1 MLFFLCCLFFSVSS
15 FHTFLCP
22 GKKPPQNS
30 SCLFF
35 WLLLDSKHSLSR
47 ILQEVTQLL
56 HLTQRRS
63 ETFNMAF
70 THTHKPSSF
79 DSHLLTVPSTTLWCL
94 LLIIRLFSCC
104 LFYVFAL
111 ISLDVLVDVFIQW
124 FLRVTS
130 YETKSGLNVA
140 PQHFPP
146 LIIVLLA
153 WLKKGPYPP
162 PVYKK
167 RKRNF
172 PLYDVAFSVL
182 LFNYSV
188 LLSFTFTHSY
198 EITLRSV

>member
-1 MLFFLCCLFFSVSS
+1 M
-15 FHTFLCP
+15 
-22 GKKPPQNS
+22 
-30 SCLFF
+30 
-35 WLLLDSKHSLSR
+35 
-47 ILQEVTQLL
+47 
-56 HLTQRRS
+56 
-63 ETFNMAF
+63 
-70 THTHKPSSF
+70 
-79 DSHLLTVPSTTLWCL
+79 
-94 LLIIRLFSCC
+94 
-104 LFYVFAL
+104 FAL
-111 ISLDVLVDVFIQW
+111 ISLEVLVDVFMQW

-153 WLKKGPYPP
+153 WLKKGPY
-162 PVYKK
+162 KK

-198 EITLRSV
+198 AITLRSV